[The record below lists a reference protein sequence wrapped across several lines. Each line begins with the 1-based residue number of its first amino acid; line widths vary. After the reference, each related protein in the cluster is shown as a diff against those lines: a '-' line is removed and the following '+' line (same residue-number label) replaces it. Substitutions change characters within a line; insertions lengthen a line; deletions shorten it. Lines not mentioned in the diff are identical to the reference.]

1 MRIEQ
6 VMTKPPN
13 SCQACHTLS
22 EAAQMMRDHDC
33 GCLPVTARD
42 GSQRVVGMIT
52 DRDICMAADLHGK
65 PLRDIRVG
73 DVMKEEVRACNP
85 GDALREAEAIM
96 GEAGVR
102 RLPVVDEADQLLGLL
117 SLSDLAREAE
127 REHWWKR
134 QEITEAEVGEVLAMI
149 CQPRAVSKS
158 VPVIE
163 KPPDED
169 LVLWEVAKALEDSF

>member
-6 VMTKPPN
+6 FMTKPPKT
-13 SCQACHTLS
+13 CQVRDTLS
-22 EAAQMMRDHDC
+22 KAAQMMRDHDC
-33 GCLPVTARD
+33 GCLPVTAQD

-52 DRDICMAADLHGK
+52 DRDICMAAEFHGK

-73 DVMKEEVRACNP
+73 EVMTKEVRACNP

-96 GEAGVR
+96 VEAGVR

-117 SLSDLAREAE
+117 SLSDLAIEAA

-134 QEITEAEVGEVLAMI
+134 QEITEAEVGEMLAMI
-149 CQPRAVSKS
+149 CHPRAIGR
-158 VPVIE
+158 PA
-163 KPPDED
+163 P
-169 LVLWEVAKALEDSF
+169 